1 MQLKLAKV
9 ILSAISI
16 LFHSSRSEFCP
27 EAHGLI
33 YNDQILIGG
42 NYKSIITRGILACSH
57 KCLADPACTSYN
69 YERSTESQGACE
81 LINEEAETKE
91 VLRERKGSFFVR
103 LRPKVVSY
111 FPKICYY
118 EMPLC
123 TWRFWNRGG
132 QYSSKFT
139 RGGSAVSSTLYP
151 FLLTEKI
158 PLPWPTLDLCISA
171 FNCCKYTVF

>member
-1 MQLKLAKV
+1 MQLKVAKI
-9 ILSAISI
+9 ILSAIFI
-16 LFHSSRSEFCP
+16 LFHSSRSEFCR

-42 NYKSIITRGILACSH
+42 NYKSIITRGILACNH

-81 LINEEAETKE
+81 LINEEAESKE

-103 LRPKVVSY
+103 LRQKVVSY
-111 FPKICYY
+111 FSKICYY
-118 EMPLC
+118 EMSLC
-123 TWRFWNRGG
+123 TWRFWNRGGG

-139 RGGSAVSSTLYP
+139 RGGSPYP

-158 PLPWPTLDLCISA
+158 PLSWPTLDLFISA
-171 FNCCKYTVF
+171 FNCCKYSVF

>member
-1 MQLKLAKV
+1 MQLKLAKI
-9 ILSAISI
+9 ILSTIFI
-16 LFHSSRSEFCP
+16 LFHSSRSEFCH

-42 NYKSIITRGILACSH
+42 NYKSIITRGILVCSH

-81 LINEEAETKE
+81 LINEEAESTE
-91 VLRERKGSFFVR
+91 VLQERKGSFFVR
-103 LRPKVVSY
+103 LRQKVVSY
-111 FPKICYY
+111 FSKVCYY

-132 QYSSKFT
+132 
-139 RGGSAVSSTLYP
+139 STQASLHGEAPPWVLTPYP
-151 FLLTEKI
+151 FLLTEKTYS
-158 PLPWPTLDLCISA
+158 WPTLDLCISA

>member
-1 MQLKLAKV
+1 MQLKLAKI
-9 ILSAISI
+9 ILSAIFI
-16 LFHSSRSEFCP
+16 LFHSSRSEFCH

-42 NYKSIITRGILACSH
+42 NYKSIITRGILVCSH

-81 LINEEAETKE
+81 LINEEAESTE
-91 VLRERKGSFFVR
+91 VLQERKGSFFVR
-103 LRPKVVSY
+103 LRQKVVSY
-111 FPKICYY
+111 FSKICYY

-132 QYSSKFT
+132 GQYSSKFT
-139 RGGSAVSSTLYP
+139 REGSTLSSNSLP
-151 FLLTEKI
+151 FFTNRKDLLMTYFR
-158 PLPWPTLDLCISA
+158 PLHLSFQLL
-171 FNCCKYTVF
+171 

>member
-1 MQLKLAKV
+1 MQLKLAKI
-9 ILSAISI
+9 ILSAIFI
-16 LFHSSRSEFCP
+16 LFHSSRSEFCH

-42 NYKSIITRGILACSH
+42 NYKSITTRGILACSH
-57 KCLADPACTSYN
+57 KCLADSACTSYN

-81 LINEEAETKE
+81 LINEEAESKG

-103 LRPKVVSY
+103 LRQKVVSY
-111 FPKICYY
+111 FSKICYY

-132 QYSSKFT
+132 ITQASLH
-139 RGGSAVSSTLYP
+139 GEAPPWVHLLTLFYWQKRYP
-151 FLLTEKI
+151 FHD
-158 PLPWPTLDLCISA
+158 PL
-171 FNCCKYTVF
+171 